1 MTLGGEG
8 VKGHDVINYN
18 LWAGK
23 NLHDS
28 ILHVHVADR
37 QMAKQLKQTT
47 LFGNVLQR
55 PEAIYKNPQNTY
67 ERFVE
72 LWYQRARKEGSIT
85 KQGILKEA
93 QVQYA

>member
-28 ILHVHVADR
+28 TLHVHVADR

-47 LFGNVLQR
+47 LLATCYSGQKPSIR
-55 PEAIYKNPQNTY
+55 I
-67 ERFVE
+67 
-72 LWYQRARKEGSIT
+72 RKTPT
-85 KQGILKEA
+85 KDL
-93 QVQYA
+93 

>member
-28 ILHVHVADR
+28 HGNATETIS
-37 QMAKQLKQTT
+37 
-47 LFGNVLQR
+47 NVLQR
-55 PEAIYKNPQNTY
+55 AEAIFKEPQNNY
-67 ERFVE
+67 KRFVE
-72 LWYQRARKEGSIT
+72 LWYQHARREGGMT
-85 KQGILKEA
+85 KQGIA
-93 QVQYA
+93 QVRYALKLIKLYHVSQ

>member
-1 MTLGGEG
+1 MTLAGEG

-28 ILHVHVADR
+28 TRGNLETAD
-37 QMAKQLKQTT
+37 MAKLKQTT
-47 LFGNVLQR
+47 LFGNILQR
-55 PEAIYKNPQNTY
+55 AEAICKEPQNNY

-72 LWYQRARKEGSIT
+72 L
-85 KQGILKEA
+85 
-93 QVQYA
+93 